1 MYGIAASATVVR
13 DKEDSMATIEI
24 DQQHNTQSVLDL
36 LSDASRDHDLMKR
49 LAAILD
55 ILHGRIVFTTSFGVE
70 DQAIAHAILAQNLEI
85 EVVTLDTG
93 RLFEDTYVLWTRTER
108 RYGRRFRTFYPNHA
122 SLEAL
127 VARQGVDGFFASVD
141 ARRACCAIRKVEPL
155 GRALSGAAAWV
166 TGLRA
171 DQSGDRAGTSF
182 AVVDRD
188 HRLLKVNPL
197 FDWKRH
203 QVFSFIREH
212 GVPYNSLHDRG
223 FASIGCSPCTRA
235 IAPGEPERAGRWW
248 WEQEEKK
255 ECGLHLPR
263 HAHAPAPA
271 SFEDPAQEATS

>member
-1 MYGIAASATVVR
+1 
-13 DKEDSMATIEI
+13 MATTGI
-24 DQQHNTQSVLDL
+24 DQQHDTRFVTDL
-36 LSDASRDHDLMKR
+36 LSNASGDHDVMKR
-49 LAAILD
+49 LATIRNILQ
-55 ILHGRIVFTTSFGVE
+55 GRIVFTTSFGIE
-70 DQAIAHAILAQNLEI
+70 DQAIAHAILAQDLEI

-93 RLFEDTYVLWTRTER
+93 RLFQETYELWTRTER
-108 RYGRRFRTFYPNHA
+108 RYGRRFLTFYPNHA
-122 SLEAL
+122 NLEAL

-155 GRALSGAAAWV
+155 GRALAGAAVWV

-182 AVVDRD
+182 AVVDQD
-188 HRLLKVNPL
+188 HRLVKINPL
-197 FDWKRH
+197 FDWTRD

-248 WEQEEKK
+248 WEREERK
-255 ECGLHLPR
+255 ECGLHMPR
-263 HAHAPAPA
+263 YARTLGLA
-271 SFEDPAQEATS
+271 SFESPAQEATP